1 VLPKKLVKSFQRFYD
16 SKSISMK
23 NIRDTC
29 IDFFKNE
36 DIRKDVKEMVK
47 PIVQI
52 VYNELYL
59 YIWFICFYNVFLI
72 FIILANLFLL
82 LKLLKKPDILSPG
95 GLEA

>member
-1 VLPKKLVKSFQRFYD
+1 
-16 SKSISMK
+16 MK

-82 LKLLKKPDILSPG
+82 LKLLRKPDILSTA
-95 GLEA
+95 GLEHV